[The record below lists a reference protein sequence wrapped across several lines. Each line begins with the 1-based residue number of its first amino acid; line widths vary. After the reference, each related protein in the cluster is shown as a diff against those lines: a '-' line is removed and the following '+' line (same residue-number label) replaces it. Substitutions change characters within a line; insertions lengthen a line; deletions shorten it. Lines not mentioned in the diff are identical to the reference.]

1 MKASVWFWVIG
12 ALALLW
18 NLGGMSSVVTTLF
31 FPEQA
36 LANATPEQIE
46 YFENLPLWREV
57 TWAIAV
63 STSLLASVLLLLKR
77 ALAVPLFMIAPAS
90 VTVDIIHDLT
100 TGRHQLY
107 DAGGIGF
114 TVFLVSFALFLVW
127 YSQRQKTAGVLT

>member
-1 MKASVWFWVIG
+1 MKASVWFWAIG
-12 ALALLW
+12 VFALLW
-18 NLGGMSSVVTTLF
+18 TLGGMNSVVTTLF

-36 LANATPEQIE
+36 LASATPEQIE

-77 ALAVPLFMIAPAS
+77 ALAVPLFMIAPVS
-90 VTVDIIHDLT
+90 ITVDVIHDLT

-127 YSQRQKTAGVLT
+127 YARREKAAGVLS